1 MVTER
6 DVRLDDGRTLRVHDA
21 GADALYLLVC
31 HPRPSLERGRDV
43 GGDRVTTI
51 RGETPTETKSVLRLG
66 GWAAY
71 ANGVVSAIGLVFLVA
86 MYASFAVGATSPG
99 LVFGWINDVS
109 AVVAAV
115 LILPLVV
122 ALHVL
127 LRPQAPI
134 LSGVAMLIGIG
145 ANVAIMVLQSL
156 LVVGALTF
164 EEEIGPVL
172 IAFIVLVVWLV
183 TTGYLESSSG
193 ALPHGLRM
201 GLLAVTYVG
210 YPIWAFWLGRH
221 LLQLVRE
228 SVTGQRAGA
237 EPQLEAER

>member
-1 MVTER
+1 MT
-6 DVRLDDGRTLRVHDA
+6 T
-21 GADALYLLVC
+21 
-31 HPRPSLERGRDV
+31 RPE
-43 GGDRVTTI
+43 TT
-51 RGETPTETKSVLRLG
+51 SVLRLG
-66 GWAAY
+66 GSAAY
-71 ANGVVSAIGLVFLVA
+71 ANGVVSAIGLVFLIA

-115 LILPLVV
+115 LMLPLVV
-122 ALHVL
+122 AVHVL
-127 LRPQAPI
+127 LRPHAPL
-134 LSGVAMLIGIG
+134 LSGLAMLIGIG

-156 LVVGALTF
+156 LVVEALTF

-172 IAFIVLVVWLV
+172 VAFLVLVVWLV
-183 TTGYLESSSG
+183 MTGYLGSRSG

-221 LLQLVRE
+221 LLRLAGEPV
-228 SVTGQRAGA
+228 SGPVVGA
-237 EPQLEAER
+237 ERWMATTDD